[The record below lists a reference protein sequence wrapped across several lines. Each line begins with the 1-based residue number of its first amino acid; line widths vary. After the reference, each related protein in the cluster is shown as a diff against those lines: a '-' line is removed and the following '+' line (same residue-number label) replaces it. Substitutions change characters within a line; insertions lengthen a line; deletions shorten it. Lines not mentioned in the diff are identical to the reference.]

1 VEPGLR
7 IHLVETSSRA
17 NGPGLRAVVW
27 VQGCSLGCPGC
38 FNPETHP
45 AAGGIWI
52 PVGQLVDEIICIP
65 GIEGISVSGGEPF
78 QQASALAAFLRSIKE
93 KSQLSVLVF
102 SGFTWDEIA
111 RIPRSGEILANI
123 DILLAGRYQ
132 AENRLAR
139 GLLGSSNKEIY
150 FLNPKYSAADLEAI
164 PDAEI
169 LIKPDGTL
177 ISTGI
182 NPLG

>member
-1 VEPGLR
+1 MEPGLR

-27 VQGCSLGCPGC
+27 VKGCSLGCPGC
-38 FNPETHP
+38 FNLETHP
-45 AAGGIWI
+45 TAGATWI
-52 PVGQLVDEIICIP
+52 PVGQLAEEIIHIP

-78 QQASALAAFLRSIKE
+78 QQAPALAAFLGAIKE

-102 SGFTWDEIA
+102 SGFTWDEIV
-111 RIPRSGEILANI
+111 RIPRSAEILAHI

-139 GLLGSSNKEIY
+139 GLLGSSNKKVY
-150 FLNPKYSAADLEAI
+150 FLTPKYSVGDLVII
-164 PDAEI
+164 PEAEI
-169 LIKPDGTL
+169 LIGPDGTI